1 MPVTSASAWRSSVS
15 PSIQPASSSRD
26 EAARRALFDAEV
38 LAADLTLSDDD
49 RARLFEMWADYLPS
63 RDSLR
68 TAAPELPEEPSFI
81 EKPSQLGAGVTS
93 GRSGAPSSG
102 GGA

>member
-1 MPVTSASAWRSSVS
+1 VS
-15 PSIQPASSSRD
+15 PSSQPAGTSRD

-49 RARLFEMWADYLPS
+49 RARLFEMWADHLPS

-68 TAAPELPEEPSFI
+68 AAAPDLPEEPSFI
-81 EKPSQLGAGVTS
+81 EKSSQLGAGVTGQVASS
-93 GRSGAPSSG
+93 GSAG

>member
-1 MPVTSASAWRSSVS
+1 MS
-15 PSIQPASSSRD
+15 PSSQPAGTGRD

-38 LAADLTLSDDD
+38 LAAALALSDDD
-49 RARLFEMWADYLPS
+49 RARLFEMWADHLPS

-68 TAAPELPEEPSFI
+68 AAAPELPEEPSFI
-81 EKPSQLGAGVTS
+81 EKPSQPGAGVT
-93 GRSGAPSSG
+93 GVRSGSPSSG